1 MDNVREW
8 ESVEHSILNRISL
21 LSHFLQGSE
30 INKQKKSIMKSQKM
44 EIEGE
49 RENKR
54 QKDEGGDEK
63 KASRLDQLFWFLQTS
78 LHSSDICN
86 CIKSV
91 IPCCL
96 DGETMSEKKKS
107 RKKVPALGDGIWVQ
121 GCPQLRVF
129 LSPFGMRGNYPF
141 KITVK
146 YYDLN
151 LSFSHG
157 SKYPTFTK
165 MVIFFLFDISK
176 TKHDKHSVFSCWWG
190 LAHRK
195 KEDKWVSH
203 FCSYYF
209 VFELQIQ
216 NGHHFVLYHLSS

>member
-8 ESVEHSILNRISL
+8 ESVEHSILNRMSL

-91 IPCCL
+91 MRLSPAAWMERPCL
-96 DGETMSEKKKS
+96 KKKKVERKFLRLVMEFGS
-107 RKKVPALGDGIWVQ
+107 RGV
-121 GCPQLRVF
+121 
-129 LSPFGMRGNYPF
+129 LSYVYFY
-141 KITVK
+141 
-146 YYDLN
+146 L
-151 LSFSHG
+151 L
-157 SKYPTFTK
+157 
-165 MVIFFLFDISK
+165 LA
-176 TKHDKHSVFSCWWG
+176 WG
-190 LAHRK
+190 ATTRLK
-195 KEDKWVSH
+195 
-203 FCSYYF
+203 
-209 VFELQIQ
+209 LQ
-216 NGHHFVLYHLSS
+216 